1 MNDFGHLPVLPVEAI
16 DALAVRAG
24 GRYVDGTI
32 GGGGHA
38 RLILDRVGPTGC
50 LLGMDL
56 DPEAIDRLE
65 ATLRPAAPN
74 LTLVQAGF
82 SQMEETLADMGWG
95 LVDGILL
102 DLGVSSHQLD
112 ASGRGFSF
120 QKDEPLDMRLDPTE
134 GETAA
139 WWVNRLPEKDL
150 ADVIYEYGGE
160 RASRRIARFIVRARQ
175 EKPLTTTRELARVVR
190 RALSRPGG
198 RASRLDPATR
208 TFQALRIKTNRELE
222 RLEGFLEQAPRLLR
236 PGGRLVVISFHS
248 LEDRLVKQALTP
260 ERRVQAGQTSLMALT
275 PKPLRPGDAEVKANP
290 RARSARLRAG
300 IRL

>member
-1 MNDFGHLPVLPVEAI
+1 MDFGHLPVMPAEAI
-16 DALAVRAG
+16 DALAVREG

-38 RLILDRVGPTGC
+38 RLILDRIGAKGA
-50 LLGMDL
+50 LLGMDR
-56 DPEAIDRLE
+56 DPEAIRHLE
-65 ATLRPAAPN
+65 ETLRPEAPN
-74 LTLVQAGF
+74 LTLVQASF
-82 SQMEETLADMGWG
+82 SLMEETLAEMGWG
-95 LVDGILL
+95 QVDGILL

-120 QKDEPLDMRLDPTE
+120 QKDEPLDMRLDPSD

-150 ADVIYEYGGE
+150 ADVLYQYGGE
-160 RASRRIARFIVRARQ
+160 RASRRIARFIVRARE
-175 EKPLTTTRELARVVR
+175 EKPLTTTRELARIVR
-190 RALSRPGG
+190 RALGRPG

-208 TFQALRIKTNRELE
+208 TFQALRLKTNRELE
-222 RLEGFLEQAPRLLR
+222 HLERFLEEAPRCLK
-236 PGGRLVVISFHS
+236 PGGRLVIISFHS

-260 ERRVQAGQTSLMALT
+260 QRRVQAGLTCLAALT
-275 PKPLRPGDAEVKANP
+275 PKPLRPGDPEVAANP

-300 IRL
+300 IRV

>member
-1 MNDFGHLPVLPVEAI
+1 MPVEAI
-16 DALAVRAG
+16 DALAVREG

-38 RLILDRVGPTGC
+38 RLILDRVGPTGA

-56 DPEAIDRLE
+56 DPEAIGHLE
-65 ATLRPAAPN
+65 VTLRPEAPN

-82 SQMEETLADMGWG
+82 SRMEETLADMGWG

-190 RALSRPGG
+190 RALGRPG

-222 RLEGFLEQAPRLLR
+222 HLEGFLEQAPRLLR

-260 ERRVQAGQTSLMALT
+260 ERRVQAGRTSLMALT
-275 PKPLRPGDAEVKANP
+275 PKPLRPGDAEVAANP